1 LQDGFTDMMAMLL
14 QQITRIQNNVY
25 GDLNEF
31 SETVNQQQ
39 FRKSLFL
46 TSEVPREL
54 SLKKLILFHR

>member
-1 LQDGFTDMMAMLL
+1 MLL

-54 SLKKLILFHR
+54 SLKKLIIFHR

>member
-54 SLKKLILFHR
+54 SLTKLIIFHR